1 MAEPDV
7 LVRPIRPSDRE
18 AWQALW
24 QAYLEFYDSEV
35 SAEVYDTTFS
45 RLTSD
50 DPNEYRGLIAEVG
63 GKPVG
68 LAHYLWHRHCWRVEN
83 VVYLQ
88 DLFAA
93 PKVRGQGVG
102 RALIKAVYDAA
113 DSLGAGD
120 VYWMTQDFNAEARK
134 LYDRIGRVTPF
145 IKYVRG

>member
-63 GKPVG
+63 GRPVG
-68 LAHYLWHRHCWRVEN
+68 LAHYLSHRHCWRVEN

-88 DLFAA
+88 DLFAD

-102 RALIKAVYDAA
+102 RQHSYHLERFHLKKN
-113 DSLGAGD
+113 
-120 VYWMTQDFNAEARK
+120 QNQK
-134 LYDRIGRVTPF
+134 
-145 IKYVRG
+145 